1 MDDLGPEDWECDV
14 LLEDTYISI
23 EYILSVVQ
31 SCYCR
36 GGCIVNRRKSD
47 YISGC
52 FVSVVA
58 CFKSVLPV
66 KYGVLGQRMAVSGL
80 PARFRPTGCGTG
92 FRTRPPSDSWG
103 YSTRQLLL
111 TTLLLS
117 LICI

>member
-1 MDDLGPEDWECDV
+1 MRCFIRGYVHIYRVYTFSCSK
-14 LLEDTYISI
+14 LL
-23 EYILSVVQ
+23 LPGGL
-31 SCYCR
+31 YCASM
-36 GGCIVNRRKSD
+36 CNRRKSD